1 MIGIDGFSKET
12 FEANRVGADR
22 DVVYD
27 NVTRGDGDTSTKPV
41 VISTM
46 GGDISV
52 ESTAGA
58 GSTFTIDLPL
68 QVSEHAEQD
77 TPAPAPAPVLA
88 TQGGDLVLVVDDD
101 LRRVAGWILPKD
113 VRKSRYKI
121 EPFDYALHI
130 APKARGYREEIVVT
144 IQILH
149 RFNPY
154 FPADEC
160 ESLCLK
166 EMCGKLKE
174 FGVLEG
180 RVKSG
185 CGENG

>member
-1 MIGIDGFSKET
+1 MLKTVKIMDAPPETPPDSEEFVRNAIEIHRVCYERWNEFEMVNGVRTHTGYSLRLCGI
-12 FEANRVGADR
+12 NRHD
-22 DVVYD
+22 
-27 NVTRGDGDTSTKPV
+27 GDGSGGHPVPGCPICRDTY
-41 VISTM
+41 
-46 GGDISV
+46 
-52 ESTAGA
+52 
-58 GSTFTIDLPL
+58 
-68 QVSEHAEQD
+68 
-77 TPAPAPAPVLA
+77 
-88 TQGGDLVLVVDDD
+88 DD